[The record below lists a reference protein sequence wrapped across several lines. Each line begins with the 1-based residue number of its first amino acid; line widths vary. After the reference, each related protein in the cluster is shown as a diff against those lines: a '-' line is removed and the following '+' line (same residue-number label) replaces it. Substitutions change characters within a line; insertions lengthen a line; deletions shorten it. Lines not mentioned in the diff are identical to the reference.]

1 MAIWKIPIRYAMYQL
16 VSGRPVSRNT
26 SNFVFTRIPGERILH
41 IIYMHS
47 IVACVRD
54 DTVCASI

>member
-16 VSGRPVSRNT
+16 VSGRPVSRNS
-26 SNFVFTRIPGERILH
+26 SNFVFTRIPGERIPH

-47 IVACVRD
+47 AVL
-54 DTVCASI
+54 